1 MYGSAQFERSRFQ
14 RLMEETLRVLGS
26 FTFEDFFPASRL
38 ARWADVLTGSTG
50 RRRSIFHKI
59 DSFVDSVIDKHL
71 EPERLE
77 AGVQEDMVDALVKM
91 WREQDDAALGLTRDH
106 IKGILMV
113 WYFWLLQS
121 MPIGIEQPS
130 TMIAHFKN

>member
-1 MYGSAQFERSRFQ
+1 
-14 RLMEETLRVLGS
+14 V
-26 FTFEDFFPASRL
+26 
-38 ARWADVLTGSTG
+38 G
-50 RRRSIFHKI
+50 RRAHPIRGAEEEEHLPTASSIRLLI
-59 DSFVDSVIDKHL
+59 NIWRL
-71 EPERLE
+71 RLE